1 MPLPIVRASHN
12 LNGVTMAGR
21 TVGSAKTFEYLAVPA
36 ISRSDPASGE
46 REKCPPVIT
55 GIALEQGGSGVPARN
70 GMCPAL
76 ESRKC
81 PVCRPSM
88 GMMRHKYR

>member
-55 GIALEQGGSGVPARN
+55 GIALVRAVP
-70 GMCPAL
+70 
-76 ESRKC
+76 ESPHRAGFYW
-81 PVCRPSM
+81 P
-88 GMMRHKYR
+88 